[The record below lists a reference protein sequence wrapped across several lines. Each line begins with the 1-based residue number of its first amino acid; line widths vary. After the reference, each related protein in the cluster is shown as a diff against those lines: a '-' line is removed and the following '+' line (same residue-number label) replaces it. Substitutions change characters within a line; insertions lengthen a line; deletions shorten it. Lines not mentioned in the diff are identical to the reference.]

1 MSWGIRITLLYL
13 GFMALIL
20 TLVFTCINNKSE
32 LESKDYYAR
41 ELKYQAQLDAANNA
55 NALEKQ
61 IGYRIMD
68 RAVLIQIPD
77 ELLSDNIQGKVDFLR
92 PSDASK
98 DKTVPLQPDANGIQA
113 IDPGFI
119 KGAYKMQI
127 SFTSNG
133 KSYFKEAII
142 TFP

>member
-41 ELKYQAQLDAANNA
+41 ELNYQAQLDATNNA

-61 IGYRIMD
+61 IQYRVMD
-68 RAVLIQIPD
+68 RAVLIQIPG
-77 ELLSDNIQGKVDFLR
+77 ELLSDSLQGKVCFLR

-98 DKTVPLQPDANGIQA
+98 DKTISLQPGADGIQV

-127 SFTSNG
+127 SFTSKG
-133 KSYFKEAII
+133 KTYFKESIV
-142 TFP
+142 TFQ

>member
-55 NALEKQ
+55 NALVEQ
-61 IGYRIMD
+61 IEYRVMD
-68 RAVLIQIPD
+68 RAVLIHIPD
-77 ELLSDNIQGKVDFLR
+77 ELLSDSIQGKVHFLR

-98 DKTVPLQPDANGIQA
+98 DKTISLQPGKDGMQV

-127 SFTSNG
+127 SFNSKG
-133 KSYFKEAII
+133 KSYFKESIV
-142 TFP
+142 TFQ

>member
-13 GFMALIL
+13 GFMVLIL

-41 ELKYQAQLDAANNA
+41 ELKYQAQLDATNNA
-55 NALEKQ
+55 NALVEQ
-61 IGYRIMD
+61 IEYRVMD
-68 RAVLIQIPD
+68 RAVLIHIPD
-77 ELLSDNIQGKVDFLR
+77 ELLSDSIQGNIHFLR

-98 DKTVPLQPDANGIQA
+98 DKTIPLKPGTDGIQV

-127 SFTSNG
+127 GFKSKG
-133 KSYFKEAII
+133 KSYFKESIV